1 MSSAE
6 QGVREDKE
14 VCRSRERWRTRLKWL
29 RQILLSTNLA
39 SAPEIFFEE
48 TLLPTFHQTG
58 QSLSSAPGS
67 NI

>member
-1 MSSAE
+1 MSSAK
-6 QGVREDKE
+6 QRGREDKE
-14 VCRSRERWRTRLKWL
+14 VCRSKERWHTRLKWL

-48 TLLPTFHQTG
+48 TLLPTFHHTG
-58 QSLSSAPGS
+58 QSLSSTPGS